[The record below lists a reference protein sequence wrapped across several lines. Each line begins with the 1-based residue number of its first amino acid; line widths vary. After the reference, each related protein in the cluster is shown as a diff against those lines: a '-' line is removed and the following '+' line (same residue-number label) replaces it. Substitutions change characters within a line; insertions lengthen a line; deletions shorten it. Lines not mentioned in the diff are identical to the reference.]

1 MDTHTTQTMLQEEK
15 PLSSKNK
22 KIFNYYL
29 DEDNDGMEWLS
40 KAVKDLKEKKET
52 GKQT

>member
-1 MDTHTTQTMLQEEK
+1 MDIRTTQTMLQEEK

-29 DEDNDGMEWLS
+29 DEDNDSGEGWE
-40 KAVKDLKEKKET
+40 KILKELKVKKET
-52 GKQT
+52 KKQT

>member
-15 PLSSKNK
+15 PLSSKSK

-29 DEDNDGMEWLS
+29 DEDNDSGEGWE
-40 KAVKDLKEKKET
+40 KILKELKAEKEIK
-52 GKQT
+52 KQT